1 MNRYRLALLV
11 MSLCAWMSSLT
22 AQPFPNA
29 PHTVRQII
37 STSTTSPQKLENS
50 GKATT
55 TLTITPTPVDCFRTI
70 KSVRAYAWF
79 HAKGT
84 LELYEQ
90 GRTAWT
96 STVRGRI
103 YGIDAANTDY
113 LLTPSDVVL
122 TIDQSKPEAVFV
134 LPGAAFLP
142 TNHPYHASPTTV
154 YTRIEFRINAS
165 SGFTP
170 SGVPAVDAELR
181 LNMCVNDE
189 MVYTFPSS
197 PALNERLHCWLAG
210 MTPSA
215 TCSFPNDNRTT
226 QVVIGPDI
234 ELQWSLPPA
243 CTNARYV
250 LYEVELLRLY
260 NTDATKALN
269 DFTITATVNWSAA
282 TRYQVKDVRTLKLAP
297 HEGTGYYVW
306 RVRPVTTMYDGQGNN
321 PFNAGPWSEAPAD
334 GAVITLATCGNDWS
348 RTKPHVLPGDPY
360 PHVACFFHRG
370 MFDDKPWVQDV
381 AIATDTSRTSIIAD
395 SRAYVDA
402 FGRVTQQLVRDRTQD
417 IVLGSQAVF
426 DRDGRASLVSI
437 PVPMAKTNFGYE
449 TEALKT
455 TANVLYTT
463 ESYDNVGTTYAT
475 PAQVSSTSPL
485 GTYHSNDNSDL
496 TVPGAGGYTFART
509 LYTSDGRPRVTIPPG
524 DVYRAA
530 PAGTD
535 ARSTRVMTSS
545 VSMPELTSI
554 FGNEAP
560 NAENVTK
567 IITVSPDGVS
577 TAAYYDNESHLIA
590 TCVLGGSELDGN
602 TAVIE
607 GKTRINAD
615 GAGALLNLNGSM
627 GTPATDQLE
636 VVNTLNVNQTIR
648 GGVRSHPDT
657 VIGTT
662 RFALATMT
670 TVSVAATWNYGPN
683 LKLGPPAIP
692 SESCLDQCVECRKTV
707 RLRVMR
713 VDVVPPQVVSDVVVP
728 KPDVVSPC
736 TTATRTTNYSLTNLA
751 SGEYVVERVVTT
763 DGKDPVNGLTLDQQL
778 IVDITPGTKISSAL
792 TSMFTT
798 MFGPSTNTA
807 AQQIASY
814 KSYRSSHP
822 TITGTLP
829 PSGPCVVITLPPVN
843 ECNQCSTFTGAP
855 TDTTYP
861 NFEAYA
867 NAKYKE
873 VFGSNWT
880 NPNQFFFILG
890 TDGTSR
896 SDKYPTPGTDRRF
909 DEMVKNMLAEVGP
922 CARDC
927 MTLWSMW
934 TALVDTRMAALK
946 VSTSRPPFPVGGLD
960 IVEAFL
966 DQAGRC
972 LPATNAVDINKVT
985 IDNMTEAGIAYK
997 RLRTTQGAAFRDN
1010 CVSKHTNAGV
1020 TDWIAVNQCLN
1031 SFTTSDQQRSLSEST
1046 TSPSIPGDPAN
1057 MTPWTDLKN
1066 NTYKIMVEQCSTKCE
1081 GLRAALEKHV
1091 RTLHVPA
1098 VGDGQV
1104 YCEVQAIID
1113 NCKAGCE
1120 MPLDTDIPG
1129 ARQQKVR
1136 RMKFRMTG
1144 TITVTLPTG
1153 GTCPTTVPPTESVSQ
1168 TRTVIDLLVDY
1179 LNNDYDRR
1187 RRAAVNVECVNYAV
1201 VVYKFLTS
1209 LGQVVPACV
1218 QDEAVIGGIVQPEI
1232 GTPTDCAQGE
1242 LTPPAAGYRFR
1253 LRVVPG
1259 VEGRF
1264 SRPSKD
1270 SCKLCGLVFDGP
1282 RLSTVNPHPWVDIFN
1297 NMMNALWGTTLLSSR
1312 TPQADTRYLTNPT
1325 YQPAYEVSEKVPVQS
1340 SPGVWNVD
1348 AAVDAVSNTYLGQ
1361 LYNTSAYIN
1370 GTTIS
1375 FNPFVYGLM
1384 TRFQPTTISFASF
1397 LAFDNL
1403 GFRILDTTNAHHN
1416 VWRNFGFYGLM
1427 FTRPI
1432 GVGLGMNGGAP
1443 MGIWSA
1449 QQQRFFGWALQPQV
1463 VGTQLQG
1470 LSLSTIKGSQSF
1482 VSPTV
1487 WSSTSTAVEYKDI
1500 ADAPFTTAIGRF
1512 EQDAAWR
1519 LSYRDMQT
1527 GEVTP
1532 IDVVKF
1538 YANHRRY
1545 LLGTLNQ
1552 TCPVEALCS
1561 TVVGCNICV
1570 KWDTVSAERAAKTER
1585 VGPVPCDTAE
1595 LERLK
1600 IEISRL
1606 FQDGIQKLRAQIL
1619 TQYATNCRALD
1630 GITDEVAI
1638 SYAEKP
1644 YHYTLYYYDR
1654 RGRLVRTVS
1663 PKGVDIDPTRTLSS
1677 APAHTFVSRFS
1688 TDSRG
1693 RVKVMTVPDGG
1704 DERYYYDARGR
1715 LRFTADAIQWGASPK
1730 RMSYVT
1736 YDRLSRVME
1745 RGEVVLNASGPDS
1758 DIGLT
1763 AAAHAEDP
1771 SWPPLSFER
1780 RDVARFYYDQPASSV
1795 SNAIS
1800 GWTAVNT
1807 EHSDFVQKNVRGRL
1821 SFTVAV
1827 PLLAAGNDVAATSV
1841 DVVRSYFSYD
1851 ATGMLADHV
1860 GDIAVDNTGASTR
1873 LIKRTTP
1880 SYDPST
1886 GNTMAST
1893 YQKSKSDVHY
1903 ERMRYRLDGTLDTSR
1918 SSRTDVLWDVD
1929 AAYTYG
1935 KDGMMKREVLGA
1947 DLIQGK
1953 DYVLTIAGQIKGIGH
1968 PSLDPQKDP
1977 GLDGA
1982 TSGANI
1988 HVAKDALGMAFGYYA
2003 GDFNRSYSGNQSPY
2017 NASESTLLAP
2027 ANDLFSGF
2035 IGSYALMQQ
2044 PMTVPPGQTLLKNGD
2059 LVGERFVYDRIGR
2072 IRSGTTQRRN
2082 LGSWEAETNSG
2093 YSATY
2098 VYDQNG
2104 TMRRFTR
2111 RAMTDPVTTVLLDDV
2126 TISMNSTSSN
2136 VVDVVSEAASGIAGY
2151 NADVKNQ
2158 TTGQTA
2164 TDAKGQQTQNIG
2176 MNESRATEWRSDG
2189 DVKRVTTPSTV
2200 LTHAYDAFG
2209 RIVRTRSSTE
2219 DKTWYRIHGTSMD
2232 QALYTKTGAGT
2243 PSIQEWTLYGIG
2255 RVGVDRTTG
2264 TVSSG
2269 DVYNR
2274 LIGSKLYEMNDHLGS
2289 VRGLVTDI
2297 KIPDG
2302 AGRFNAEEVEVRDY
2316 DPYGQER
2323 PNRAATALTN
2333 LYGYAYHGMRKQI
2346 EGGWV
2351 NDYGTLFRPY
2361 EGGLGRW
2368 SSQDPVMRSWMSPY
2382 QGMGLNPL
2390 SLVDPLGLNE
2400 TMTGTP
2406 DPNPASSAPVTD
2418 GASAASMAHALNR
2431 PTLSNPLANVPQQR
2445 EPGPMYKYT
2454 GLGNIPLQ
2462 ENATVTMTASDTWQ
2476 FINDLLQAGRR
2487 LPKNFNIQMVAF
2499 TPEDLAYALVIDA
2512 EREEVQDN
2520 IGAINPLGTVQ
2531 DLNQIVAVGSV
2542 PVEVVAK
2549 HMELVREAALGGF
2562 VAVNNVKELEAMI
2575 AQSKLGTRHAQSTLK
2590 AGARAL
2596 RNAKTLETLSEGL
2609 GVGSIALDFALTTM
2623 NGSVGA
2629 YTRFTG
2635 VTLVTILSLAKK
2647 VPSRISLWV
2656 TLIDILAGGVI
2667 EDMINYEV
2675 ESAVYGR
2682 PSGPPRLPVPDV
2694 MGPINPNS
2702 QGSGIGPG
2710 RRDNTNVRIPF
2721 RLRK

>member
-1 MNRYRLALLV
+1 MNRYHSALSV
-11 MSLCAWMSSLT
+11 VAMLCMCISLT

-70 KSVRAYAWF
+70 KSVRAYVWF
-79 HAKGT
+79 HAKGN

-90 GRTAWT
+90 GKTSWT

-103 YGIDAANTDY
+103 YGIDASNTDY
-113 LLTPSDVVL
+113 LLTPGDVVL
-122 TIDQSKPEAVFV
+122 TIDQSKPEGVFV
-134 LPGAAFLP
+134 LPPSAFLP
-142 TNHPYHASPTTV
+142 QNHPYHASPTTV
-154 YTRIEFRINAS
+154 YTRIEFRIDAS

-170 SGVPAVDAELR
+170 SGVTAVDAELR
-181 LNMCVNDE
+181 LAMCVNDE

-197 PALNERLHCWLAG
+197 PTLNERLHCWLAG

-226 QVVIGPDI
+226 QVVTTSEI

-243 CTNARYV
+243 CTNARYT

-260 NTDATKALN
+260 NTDETKALN
-269 DFTITATVNWSAA
+269 EFTISAKVNWSAA
-282 TRYQVKDVRTLKLAP
+282 TRYQVKDVRTLKLSP
-297 HEGTGYYVW
+297 HDGTGYYVW
-306 RVRPVTTMYDGQGNN
+306 RVRPITTTYDGQANN
-321 PFNAGPWSEAPAD
+321 PFNAGPWSDAPAD
-334 GAVITLATCGNDWS
+334 GASITLATCDNDWS

-360 PHVACFFHRG
+360 PHVACFFYRDSYG
-370 MFDDKPWVQDV
+370 SKPWVQDV

-417 IVLGSQAVF
+417 LILGSQAVF
-426 DRDGRASLVSI
+426 DRDGRTSLVSV
-437 PVPMAKTNFGYE
+437 PVPMTKTSLGYE
-449 TEALKT
+449 PEALKT
-455 TANVLYTT
+455 TSNALYTT
-463 ESYDNVGTTYAT
+463 ESYDDVGTTYAT

-545 VSMPELTSI
+545 VSMSELTSI

-560 NAENVTK
+560 NAENVVK
-567 IITVSPDGVS
+567 IITISPDGVS
-577 TAAYYDNESHLIA
+577 TASYYDNESHLIA

-602 TAVIE
+602 TSVIE

-636 VVNTLNVNQTIR
+636 VVNTLNVNQTFR

-662 RFALATMT
+662 RFALAAAT
-670 TVSVAATWNYGPN
+670 TVTVNATWNYGPN

-692 SESCLDQCVECRKTV
+692 SEACLDQCVECRKTI
-707 RLRVMR
+707 RLRVLR
-713 VDVVPPQVVSDVVVP
+713 VDVVPPQVVNDVAVP

-736 TTATRTTNYSLTNLA
+736 TTATRTTPYVLTNLA
-751 SGEYVVERVVTT
+751 AGEYVVERVVTT
-763 DGKDPVNGLTLDQQL
+763 DGKDPLNGLTLDQQL
-778 IVDITPGTKISSAL
+778 VVDITPGTKISSAL

-798 MFGPSTNTA
+798 MFGLPTTTA

-829 PSGPCVVITLPPVN
+829 ATGPCVTITLPPVN
-843 ECNQCSTFTGAP
+843 ECNQCSTLTGAP
-855 TDTTYP
+855 ADATYP
-861 NFEAYA
+861 NFEAYVHT
-867 NAKYKE
+867 KWKE
-873 VFGSNWT
+873 AFGGADFT
-880 NPNQFFFILG
+880 DPNDFFFVLAS
-890 TDGTSR
+890 DGTSK
-896 SDKYPTPGTDRRF
+896 SNKYPTPGSPAQRRF
-909 DEMVKNMLAEVGP
+909 DEMVKNMLSEPAP
-922 CARDC
+922 CAYDC
-927 MTLWSMW
+927 MTLWSIW
-934 TALVDTRMAALK
+934 TALVDARIAALK
-946 VSTSRPPFPVGGLD
+946 QSLSRPQLPPGMTD

-966 DQAGRC
+966 DAAGRC
-972 LPATNAVDINKVT
+972 LPATNAATLKNT
-985 IDNMTEAGIAYK
+985 IDDMTEAGIAYK
-997 RLRTTQGAAFRDN
+997 RIRVRDTGRFPA
-1010 CVSKHTNAGV
+1010 CSTAHTSPMGV
-1020 TDWIAVNQCLN
+1020 TDWIAVNQCVNAVTTEDQERTLRETTKSQDFPSN
-1031 SFTTSDQQRSLSEST
+1031 SADAT
-1046 TSPSIPGDPAN
+1046 G
-1057 MTPWTDLKN
+1057 WT
-1066 NTYKIMVEQCSTKCE
+1066 NTKAAADKIMVEQCSTKCE
-1081 GLRAALEKHV
+1081 NMRTALEKHV
-1091 RTLHVPA
+1091 RSLHVPA
-1098 VGDGQV
+1098 VGDGQI
-1104 YCEVQAIID
+1104 YCEVEAIIQ
-1113 NCKAGCE
+1113 NCMANCR
-1120 MPLDTDIPG
+1120 MPLQTDLPG
-1129 ARQQKVR
+1129 TRMEKIRQ
-1136 RMKFRMTG
+1136 MKLRMTG
-1144 TITVTLPTG
+1144 TISVVLPSG
-1153 GTCPTTVPPTESVSQ
+1153 GTCPSTPPNVYTNVGQ
-1168 TRTVIDLLVDY
+1168 TKTVIDLLVDY
-1179 LNNDYDRR
+1179 LNHDYDRR
-1187 RRAAVNVECVNYAV
+1187 RRAAVAVECVNYAV
-1201 VVYKFLTS
+1201 VIYKFLTS
-1209 LGQVVPACV
+1209 LGVAVPACV
-1218 QDEAVIGGIVQPEI
+1218 QDEAVIGGIVQPEM

-1259 VEGRF
+1259 VEGLF

-1270 SCKLCGLVFDGP
+1270 SCILCGLVFDGP
-1282 RLSTVNPHPWVDIFN
+1282 RLSTVNPHPWVDILN
-1297 NMMNALWGTTLLSSR
+1297 NMMNGLWGAPLLGGR
-1312 TPQADTRYLTNPT
+1312 TPLADTRYLTNPT
-1325 YQPAYEVSEKVPVQS
+1325 YQPAYEVSPKVPVQS
-1340 SPGVWNVD
+1340 SPGVWNID
-1348 AAVDAVSNTYLGQ
+1348 GAIDAVSSTYLGQ
-1361 LYNTSAYIN
+1361 LYNQSAYIN

-1384 TRFQPTTISFASF
+1384 TRFLPTQISFASF
-1397 LAFDNL
+1397 MAFDNL
-1403 GFRILDTTNAHHN
+1403 GYRIQDTTNPHHN
-1416 VWRNFGFYGLM
+1416 VWRGFGFYGLM
-1427 FTRPI
+1427 FTRPL
-1432 GVGLGMNGGAP
+1432 GVGYGMNNGAP
-1443 MGIWSA
+1443 MGIWSV
-1449 QQQRFFGWALQPQV
+1449 QQQRFFGWAIQPQV
-1463 VGTQLQG
+1463 MGTELQG
-1470 LSLSTIKGSQSF
+1470 LSLSTIKGSHSF
-1482 VSPTV
+1482 VAPTS
-1487 WSSTSTAVEYKDI
+1487 WPSTPTAVEYTALTDS
-1500 ADAPFTTAIGRF
+1500 AFTAVIGRF

-1527 GEVTP
+1527 GDVTP

-1538 YANHRRY
+1538 YARHRRY

-1561 TVVGCNICV
+1561 TVIGCNVCV
-1570 KWDTVSAERAAKTER
+1570 KWDTVSSERAGNAER

-1619 TQYATNCRALD
+1619 EQYATNCRALD
-1630 GITDEVAI
+1630 GIVDEVSV

-1663 PKGVDIDPTRTLSS
+1663 PKGVDIDPARTLSS
-1677 APAHTFVSRFS
+1677 VPSHSFVSRFS

-1715 LRFTADAIQWGASPK
+1715 LRFTADAIQWGATPQ

-1736 YDRLSRVME
+1736 YDRLSRVTE

-1758 DIGLT
+1758 DIAGA

-1771 SWPPLSFER
+1771 SWPPVSFER
-1780 RDVARFYYDQPASSV
+1780 RDVARFYYDAPASTI

-1800 GWTAVNT
+1800 GWTAVT
-1807 EHSDFVQKNVRGRL
+1807 AEHTDFVQKNVRGRM

-1827 PLLAAGNDVAATSV
+1827 PLLAAGNDVTASSV

-1851 ATGMLADHV
+1851 ATGALADHV
-1860 GDIAVDNTGASTR
+1860 SDIAVDNTTSSAR

-1886 GNTMAST
+1886 GNTMASM
-1893 YQKSKSDVHY
+1893 YQKGKSDVHY
-1903 ERMRYRLDGTLDTSR
+1903 AWNTYRLDGTTDTVMTSR
-1918 SSRTDVLWDVD
+1918 TSVLWDVD
-1929 AAYTYG
+1929 ARYKYDKAG
-1935 KDGMMKREVLGA
+1935 LMRREVLGA
-1947 DLIQGK
+1947 DLVQGK

-1982 TSGANI
+1982 TSGSNT
-1988 HVAKDALGMAFGYYA
+1988 HVAKDALGMAFGYYG
-2003 GDFNRSYSGNQSPY
+2003 GDFSRSYSGNQSPY
-2017 NASESTLLAP
+2017 NSTESTLLSP
-2027 ANDLFSGF
+2027 PSDLFSGF
-2035 IGSYALMQQ
+2035 IGSYALKQQ
-2044 PMTVPPGQTLLKNGD
+2044 TMTVPPGQTLLKNGD

-2072 IRSGTTQRRN
+2072 IRSGTTQKRN
-2082 LGSWEAETNSG
+2082 GSSWEAETTSG
-2093 YSATY
+2093 YSGTY

-2111 RAMTDPVTTVLLDDV
+2111 RAMTDPVTSVLLDDV
-2126 TISMNSTSSN
+2126 TISMNSTTSN
-2136 VVDVVSEAASGIAGY
+2136 VVDVVSEAATGIAGY
-2151 NADVKNQ
+2151 TADVKNQ

-2176 MNESRATEWRSDG
+2176 MNEARTTEWRSDG
-2189 DVKRVTTPSTV
+2189 DVKRVTTSSTV

-2209 RIVRTRSSTE
+2209 RIVRTRSSTD

-2232 QALYTKTGAGT
+2232 EALYTRTGSNT
-2243 PSIQEWTLYGIG
+2243 PAIQEWTLYGIG

-2264 TVSSG
+2264 SASSG
-2269 DVYNR
+2269 DIHYR
-2274 LIGSKLYEMNDHLGS
+2274 IIGSKLYELNDHLGS

-2302 AGRFNAEEVEVRDY
+2302 SGRFNAEEVEVRDY

-2323 PNRAATALTN
+2323 PNRAVTALTN

-2368 SSQDPVMRSWMSPY
+2368 SRQDPVMRSWATPY
-2382 QGMGLNPL
+2382 EGMG
-2390 SLVDPLGLNE
+2390 SLPTMMTDPLGLEPTGGGGYADRAYSGE
-2400 TMTGTP
+2400 TGGGGGTTSSSVTQTMATTGSSQAANARAPQMAPLPQMNLMEALGQYFRNLAPRIPDIPKVDNTEGSYSKAVLNGVVNAANTVPHLVNTEVDVLASVTGGTVVNDAAKKLDEVKEFGSKQWQYLTQVPIDQQFDNSWNFWTSPQGVETGTTIGIGVLLPVGASKMANAGRMGKAAGAIEAAETIANPIPSTMARVIAGEGPFPKLGLP
-2406 DPNPASSAPVTD
+2406 DAVDVFVTDAAAIKGMNPAEISRALAIRPSDVFTIIEFPAPTH
-2418 GASAASMAHALNR
+2418 GLASPILR
-2431 PTLSNPLANVPQQR
+2431 SN
-2445 EPGPMYKYT
+2445 E
-2454 GLGNIPLQ
+2454 
-2462 ENATVTMTASDTWQ
+2462 
-2476 FINDLLQAGRR
+2476 
-2487 LPKNFNIQMVAF
+2487 
-2499 TPEDLAYALVIDA
+2499 
-2512 EREEVQDN
+2512 
-2520 IGAINPLGTVQ
+2520 
-2531 DLNQIVAVGSV
+2531 
-2542 PVEVVAK
+2542 
-2549 HMELVREAALGGF
+2549 GF
-2562 VAVNNVKELEAMI
+2562 VGGGLTEGLAPEFVIPNGPI
-2575 AQSKLGTRHAQSTLK
+2575 PS
-2590 AGARAL
+2590 GARV
-2596 RNAKTLETLSEGL
+2596 RVVRSGKQG
-2609 GVGSIALDFALTTM
+2609 
-2623 NGSVGA
+2623 
-2629 YTRFTG
+2629 
-2635 VTLVTILSLAKK
+2635 KK
-2647 VPSRISLWV
+2647 R
-2656 TLIDILAGGVI
+2656 
-2667 EDMINYEV
+2667 
-2675 ESAVYGR
+2675 
-2682 PSGPPRLPVPDV
+2682 
-2694 MGPINPNS
+2694 
-2702 QGSGIGPG
+2702 
-2710 RRDNTNVRIPF
+2710 
-2721 RLRK
+2721 